1 MAKTW
6 TEKQIEKLEGFR
18 KTAYNAAIAAGYTPR
33 EALQAAMKATEMPTV
48 DGSSRYVGKGETVWL
63 PGTAGA
69 VDPRTGKKI
78 DYTGGAVQAAYD
90 LTNKQV
96 AEIVR
101 SQFPTLEA
109 QNQLRARLVA
119 GGYMNKKDLQTKY
132 SWTNSIDS
140 TAFLKLLADANADG
154 SDWDTRLSMAEKT
167 AAATGI
173 GGPQISRSINISS
186 PSEARQLVRQ
196 AGRAYLGRD
205 FTVQDEAEMVKA
217 LTRQQEKTPS
227 VTRTVSAGGTTT
239 YRTTGGMNPQEFLR
253 GQIMGDEQ
261 LRAEVFDKQMN
272 TYGDIIARLAGA

>member
-1 MAKTW
+1 MAK
-6 TEKQIEKLEGFR
+6 E
-18 KTAYNAAIAAGYTPR
+18 KTAEQKAQEQYQKNLEAALAAL
-33 EALQAAMKATEMPTV
+33 AQMPTS
-48 DGSSRYVGKGETVWL
+48 GSGKVGMGETVWL

-78 DYTGGAVQAAYD
+78 DYTGGAVTAAYD

-119 GGYMNKKDLQTKY
+119 GGYMSKSDLQTKY

-154 SDWDTRLSMAEKT
+154 TDWDTRLSFAEKT
-167 AAATGI
+167 AAATGD
-173 GGPQISRSINISS
+173 GGPQVQKSINISS

-196 AGRAYLGRD
+196 AGRAYLGRE
-205 FTVQDEAEMVKA
+205 FTAQDEATMVKA
-217 LTRQQEKTPS
+217 LTAQQAKSPS
-227 VTRTVSAGGTTT
+227 VTVGTTTAGGTT
-239 YRTTGGMNPQEFLR
+239 YRTTGGLDAQEFLR
-253 GQIMGDEQ
+253 GQIMADQE
-261 LRAEVFDKQMN
+261 LETEAIN
-272 TYGDIIARLAGA
+272 TRLNEYGNIVARLAGI